1 MLARVKPKYIKG
13 EKKEETQLYRVNSD
27 HPKKKHLTFHE
38 IITQI
43 VDISRFKEKIQV
55 QGEILFARSVATIII
70 ACDISLSANRI
81 YYRGN

>member
-13 EKKEETQLYRVNSD
+13 ERKEETQLYRVNSD

-38 IITQI
+38 ITTHT

-55 QGEILFARSVATIII
+55 QGGILFARSVGTMII
-70 ACDISLSANRI
+70 ACDISLLANRI
-81 YYRGN
+81 